1 MFAGL
6 VRDPLRLVAF
16 RAKRIALEVPAR
28 NIGASP
34 AYSLSYRPH
43 GVGVDPKTL
52 SDSSYISLSS
62 QEPAP
67 VCERAGHEISLSLT
81 GEEIVAYMRMPY
93 RPSRRADAGMSTLR
107 ASTGMSSLSAG
118 AGISPLSAGAGI
130 SPLRAGAGMSPLRA
144 GAGMS
149 SPRASNWQ
157 PLEYIETPV
166 WP

>member
-1 MFAGL
+1 MDEE
-6 VRDPLRLVAF
+6 VVVVWMRRLLFRVA
-16 RAKRIALEVPAR
+16 IV
-28 NIGASP
+28 
-34 AYSLSYRPH
+34 
-43 GVGVDPKTL
+43 V
-52 SDSSYISLSS
+52 
-62 QEPAP
+62 
-67 VCERAGHEISLSLT
+67 LT
-81 GEEIVAYMRMPY
+81 VAYMRMPY
-93 RPSRRADAGMSTLR
+93 RPSRRTDAGMSTLR

-130 SPLRAGAGMSPLRA
+130 SPLSAGAGMSPLLA